1 METTSR
7 FIPLEHQV
15 VTDNEIRII
24 GSCTNFCSEQ
34 RITLKPEEVL
44 AAYKSFVK
52 EAKAAGAN
60 VVYRNKTK
68 KRITELLDDAK
79 ACLIE
84 HNALFDALVS
94 MWGKKLETG
103 IPYGYRDDEALN
115 RIFKVQGQN
124 SKFFHRNNPL
134 GALRDIYFD
143 IEARRRGIRGR
154 DCSDTTIF
162 L

>member
-7 FIPLEHQV
+7 FIPLEHQI
-15 VTDNEIRII
+15 VTDNEIRI
-24 GSCTNFCSEQ
+24 SCSSTIFCSEQ

-44 AAYKSFVK
+44 AAYKSLVK
-52 EAKAAGAN
+52 EAKSAGAK

-68 KRITELLDDAK
+68 KRITELLEDAK
-79 ACLIE
+79 ACLVE

-94 MWGKKLETG
+94 MWSKKLETG

-115 RIFKVQGQN
+115 RIFKVQSQN
-124 SKFFHRNNPL
+124 NKFSYSSNPL

-143 IEARRRGIRGR
+143 IEDRRSDIRDR
-154 DCSDTTIF
+154 DCSNITIF